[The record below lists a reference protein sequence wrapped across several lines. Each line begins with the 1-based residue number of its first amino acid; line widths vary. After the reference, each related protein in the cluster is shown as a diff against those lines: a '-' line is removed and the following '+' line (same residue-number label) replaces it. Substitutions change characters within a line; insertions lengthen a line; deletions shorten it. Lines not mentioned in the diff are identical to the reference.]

1 MAKRILIIHYMS
13 GLVETT
19 SADLEGLEYLV
30 AHFELVE
37 SVTIADWKDLTR
49 TEKETPDG
57 Q

>member
-1 MAKRILIIHYMS
+1 MAKRILIIHYLS

-30 AHFELVE
+30 AHFDLVE
-37 SVTIADWKDLTR
+37 SVEIAKWKELTR
-49 TEKETPDG
+49 TEKEPTDG